1 MASLV
6 KPACSAIG
14 RSTWILRLCGLDSC
28 LWLKMTVGVLIGAAT
43 FEGRASLSGIQ
54 DSPERWRCVSLCST
68 APYAGGYL
76 VVWSSVRFALLNGTL
91 RGWLSSR
98 LVVGALRFAQR
109 HPTRAVGVSRVSLS
123 NAKRT

>member
-1 MASLV
+1 MASTA
-6 KPACSAIG
+6 KPACSAMG
-14 RSTWILRLCGLDSC
+14 ESTCILRLCGLDSWP
-28 LWLKMTVGVLIGAAT
+28 WLKMTVGVLIGAAT

-54 DSPERWRCVSLCST
+54 DSPERWRCVSRCST

-76 VVWSSVRFALLNGTL
+76 VVWSFG
-91 RGWLSSR
+91 R

-123 NAKRT
+123 NAKRTIDYAVL